1 MPDNKQVNTPIPKE
15 HKDDTRVWNAITQGK
30 MFNLILSGE
39 HMLLFVRLPCD
50 CLLPQHMMTKK
61 PKDEYKISKR
71 PSWSERMRW
80 QNIRT
85 AVVQEKM
92 VNIDVTEWNRTPIV
106 NSKTKPGFDSMY
118 TSCSALSVI
127 CATPVHQY
135 NEFIKRLSPIRA
147 NDGKFILKF
156 SLPVTIFS
164 MIKWKSLL
172 TNSSIILHNFVTSK
186 ESELHRITPRSKA
199 KQRRSS
205 KPWSIC

>member
-39 HMLLFVRLPCD
+39 HMLLFVRLLCD

-106 NSKTKPGFDSMY
+106 NSKNETRIWFYVQFLQCTECNMCNSSSPIQWIHKETKPYQS
-118 TSCSALSVI
+118 
-127 CATPVHQY
+127 
-135 NEFIKRLSPIRA
+135 
-147 NDGKFILKF
+147 
-156 SLPVTIFS
+156 
-164 MIKWKSLL
+164 KWWK
-172 TNSSIILHNFVTSK
+172 IYPQV
-186 ESELHRITPRSKA
+186 
-199 KQRRSS
+199 
-205 KPWSIC
+205 